1 LIDSSSESSAESDDM
16 SERQGVRRSK
26 KKSSRRRRGDDRRV
40 KIRKQET
47 RQMMDM
53 LNKIAGKIE
62 QMEEKIQDLNARV
75 EEGGFVVGGTGEHA
89 E

>member
-1 LIDSSSESSAESDDM
+1 MQSN
-16 SERQGVRRSK
+16 
-26 KKSSRRRRGDDRRV
+26 RRRRSGDDKRV
-40 KIRKQET
+40 NMRKQET
-47 RQMMDM
+47 MQMMEM

-75 EEGGFVVGGTGEHA
+75 DEGGFVVGGTGEDA